1 MGSGR
6 DAQGPSGA
14 EIGDLSDRFQI
25 VVELL
30 IAVVGPVGYPYVTA
44 PINLETV
51 RQVEFAELLPC
62 LLAADLRD
70 EAAVLVVLH
79 DAIVAVAICDED
91 VALRIE
97 ADIAR
102 AAEDVLLRRRIRTRR
117 RYHGA
122 IDRRWPAADHH
133 QHLALRAELGDE
145 IRAFVHRPDV
155 VVLVDADRVREFEAV
170 IALADFL
177 DELAGLVEF
186 EQARRVA
193 AM

>member
-30 IAVVGPVGYPYVTA
+30 IAVVGPVGHPDVTT
-44 PINLETV
+44 PVNLETV
-51 RQVEFAELLPC
+51 RQVEFAELLAR
-62 LLAADLRD
+62 LLAAGLRD

-79 DAIVAVAICDED
+79 DPIVAVAIGDED

-102 AAEDVLLRRRIRTRR
+102 AAEDVLLSGGIGTRR
-117 RYHGA
+117 YDGA
-122 IDRRWPAADHH
+122 VDRWWPA
-133 QHLALRAELGDE
+133 
-145 IRAFVHRPDV
+145 
-155 VVLVDADRVREFEAV
+155 
-170 IALADFL
+170 
-177 DELAGLVEF
+177 
-186 EQARRVA
+186 
-193 AM
+193 

>member
-44 PINLETV
+44 PVNLKTV
-51 RQVEFAELLPC
+51 RQVEFAELLAR
-62 LLAADLRD
+62 LLAAGLRD

-79 DAIVAVAICDED
+79 DAIVAVSIGDEN

-97 ADIAR
+97 TDIAR
-102 AAEDVLLRRRIRTRR
+102 AAEDVLLRRRVRARR
-117 RYHGA
+117 DDGA
-122 IDRRWPAADHH
+122 IDRRWPAANHH
-133 QHLALRAELGDE
+133 QHLA
-145 IRAFVHRPDV
+145 V
-155 VVLVDADRVREFEAV
+155 
-170 IALADFL
+170 
-177 DELAGLVEF
+177 
-186 EQARRVA
+186 
-193 AM
+193 